1 MRIGMLTDT
10 YKPYISG
17 VTNHVAL
24 NKHTMEADG
33 HEVFV
38 FTFGGQNHIDEEQNI
53 ITTSSIIREKKFS

>member
-1 MRIGMLTDT
+1 MLTDT

-24 NKHTMEADG
+24 NKHTMETDG

-38 FTFGGQNHIDEEQNI
+38 FPFGGQDYLDEDPNI
-53 ITTSSIIREKKFS
+53 IR